1 MKWIIVIFRIF
12 TNHHAFFR
20 NHNCK
25 QLVNLSTRQLV
36 NLSTRQLVNL
46 STK

>member
-1 MKWIIVIFRIF
+1 MKLTIDIFRIF

-25 QLVNLSTRQLV
+25 QLVNLSTCQLK
-36 NLSTRQLVNL
+36 NE
-46 STK
+46 